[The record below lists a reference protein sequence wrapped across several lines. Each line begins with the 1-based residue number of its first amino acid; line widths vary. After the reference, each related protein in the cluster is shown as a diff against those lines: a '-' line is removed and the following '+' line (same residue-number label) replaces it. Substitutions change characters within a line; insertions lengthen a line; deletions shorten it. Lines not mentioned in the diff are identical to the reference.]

1 LTSIKLVTILSVIF
15 LIHPAVFAETLGSV
29 TVQVTY
35 TNGDRTGS
43 FGLTSKIYQ
52 DFNKNPYREID
63 SVSDVPFDI
72 TSLPL
77 NHQYK
82 IEVYINGILAG
93 VNYANLQNEHQDVSI
108 KIPLPGGMRFN
119 VFYNDGQTPISN
131 ALIEVETQD
140 NKTWGTS
147 STDVDGQTTRFW
159 LTPTT
164 NEQTYIVNVKIGR
177 HLSYSY
183 SPVSLPSGRSEEVK
197 IITPWPH
204 LVDTLL
210 TVKLYNNQSSAVTP
224 LDGKFVVYAIDDNGN
239 KVTQSKINNHGEGYL
254 SNLKVGDYL
263 LQAAEL
269 TDNYTWPRYN
279 VTIDGITSN
288 AIVLNHKAL
297 VLTSIKNDTISWS
310 QNKTSNSVFLG
321 DIQFLLKQ
329 KFLKSSSTL
338 DSKRIPG
345 WFRNNANWWIS
356 GTISDSDFLN
366 GMQFLIDKG
375 IIG

>member
-1 LTSIKLVTILSVIF
+1 
-15 LIHPAVFAETLGSV
+15 
-29 TVQVTY
+29 
-35 TNGDRTGS
+35 
-43 FGLTSKIYQ
+43 
-52 DFNKNPYREID
+52 
-63 SVSDVPFDI
+63 
-72 TSLPL
+72 
-77 NHQYK
+77 
-82 IEVYINGILAG
+82 
-93 VNYANLQNEHQDVSI
+93 
-108 KIPLPGGMRFN
+108 M
-119 VFYNDGQTPISN
+119 
-131 ALIEVETQD
+131 
-140 NKTWGTS
+140 
-147 STDVDGQTTRFW
+147 
-159 LTPTT
+159 
-164 NEQTYIVNVKIGR
+164 
-177 HLSYSY
+177 
-183 SPVSLPSGRSEEVK
+183 
-197 IITPWPH
+197 
-204 LVDTLL
+204 DTLL

-297 VLTSIKNDTISWS
+297 VLTSIKKDTSSWS
-310 QNKTSNSVFLG
+310 QNKTLNSVFLG
-321 DIQFLLKQ
+321 DVQYLLKQ
-329 KFLKSSSTL
+329 KLVKSSSTL
-338 DSKRIPG
+338 DSKRIPS